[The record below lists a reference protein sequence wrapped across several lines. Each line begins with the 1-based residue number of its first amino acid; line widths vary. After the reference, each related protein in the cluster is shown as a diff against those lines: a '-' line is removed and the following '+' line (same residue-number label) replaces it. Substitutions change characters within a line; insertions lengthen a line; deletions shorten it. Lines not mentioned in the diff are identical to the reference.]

1 MAVCGITVGTLKF
14 NILLLSSRNI
24 SQFTFTLKINISFIM
39 KFCNFLN
46 EISLRFLQIKHPEPI
61 IESKSMGAIF
71 QKKGKKKKDKKC

>member
-1 MAVCGITVGTLKF
+1 
-14 NILLLSSRNI
+14 
-24 SQFTFTLKINISFIM
+24 M

-46 EISLRFLQIKHPEPI
+46 EISLLFLQIKYPEPI